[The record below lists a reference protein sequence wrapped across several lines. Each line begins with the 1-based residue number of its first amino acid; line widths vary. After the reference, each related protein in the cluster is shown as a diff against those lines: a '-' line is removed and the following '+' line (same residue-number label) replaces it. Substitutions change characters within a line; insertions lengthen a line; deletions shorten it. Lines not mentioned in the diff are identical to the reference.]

1 VPAPRLEL
9 VKDWRTNRVFS
20 LYMGKRLRRR
30 ATQVVVIGC
39 VLAAALTPAA
49 AGAGSNPGHYRDGEY
64 DQVRNILPPGQTG
77 FVSAAD
83 FAHHNLDNSYYAPH
97 QADQL
102 GMYADLVNKAP
113 NITPADLN
121 ADYKDASF
129 GVPADQIA
137 STESPPGHPGLT
149 IIRDKQF
156 GVPHIYGTTDD
167 DVVYGTGWVLAEDRL
182 FMTDVLRHYG
192 RSRLASFLGPDRSF
206 IQMDCDQ
213 AQLTGYTEAE
223 LDQQVAQ
230 LKVPFPHL
238 AQVYV
243 DGINAYIDA
252 ATTNPT
258 LMPAEYPTAAAGLP
272 QHFNIGDIIAIAGL
286 VGGIFGKGGGVETRN
301 AKFLRGLFA
310 AYGGPTNSGNHN
322 PATALKIFHD
332 FMENEDPAAPTTL
345 DQPFPYET
353 KTNPQGPGVAV
364 TASPPPNS
372 TAPGGTCTFSPTVP
386 HGGSVAAG
394 GGAAAAAIKNL
405 VNLQFPT
412 SMSNALLVDAAHSTT
427 GRPIAVMGPQV
438 AYFSPEILM
447 EEDLHGPSYD
457 VRGVSFPG
465 TNFIVELG
473 HGPDYAWSATSAG
486 TDNVD
491 QFVERLCN
499 PAAANPLTNV
509 SPDST
514 HYMHNGQCVAM
525 YERTDSEN
533 APIAAG
539 SNACLSKPPTD
550 PGFCPPGTV
559 TVKIERTVH
568 GPVLGRTTALAGGVE
583 VPVAIASQRSTFL
596 HEADS
601 IMGFAAFNN
610 PAQLRDAGDFLNAAS
625 QINYTFNWFYADNQ
639 DIAYYQSGLLPIR
652 PSGVDPDLPTWGTG
666 QWDWA
671 GWLSFAGHPHAI
683 NPPRGWMTSWN
694 NKGAPQFRASDDQ
707 WAYGQVF
714 RSQSLDAE
722 IRGYLSRQGGKMSLL
737 DLDNAMES
745 AATVDLWGTQVL
757 PYALQVIGNDPSVAP
772 QVNTLQQWLTLG
784 THRRDRSGS
793 GVYEQIGAIKLMDAW
808 YPRMLHAIFNPAHI
822 GVPCGG
828 ANAAG
833 AAVPPELC
841 DDSPGPLGSAY
852 IEGWYGYT
860 QKALQ
865 MALGLHV
872 AQPYSLSYCGAGS
885 LSTCRQELITSLKAA
900 ATAASGASDSATT
913 SADDI
918 KFSGVGLFGPGENG
932 IPWQNR
938 PTFQQVVDIPT
949 HRPRSPGLGVPQMTP
964 AVALGVVG
972 APLGLLALPRRRQ
985 QRPHP

>member
-1 VPAPRLEL
+1 
-9 VKDWRTNRVFS
+9 
-20 LYMGKRLRRR
+20 MGKRRPGR
-30 ATQVVVIGC
+30 AIRALITVC
-39 VLAAALTPAA
+39 ALAAALTPAA
-49 AGAGSNPGHYRDGEY
+49 AGADSNPGHYRDGEF

-83 FAHHNLDNSYYAPH
+83 FARHNADSSYYAPH

-102 GMYADLVNKAP
+102 GMYADLVKKAP
-113 NITPADLN
+113 NITQADLN
-121 ADYKDASF
+121 TDYKDASF

-137 STESPPGHPGLT
+137 STESPAGHPGLT

-156 GVPHIYGTTDD
+156 GVPHIYGVTDE
-167 DVVYGTGWVLAEDRL
+167 DVVFGTGWVLAEDRL

-192 RSRLASFLGPDRSF
+192 RSRLASFLGPDPSF
-206 IQMDCDQ
+206 IRMDCDQ
-213 AQLTGYTEAE
+213 AQLTGYTEGE

-230 LKVPFPHL
+230 LQAPFPHL

-252 ATTNPT
+252 ASLNPT
-258 LMPAEYPTAAAGLP
+258 LMPGEYPTAAGGAP
-272 QHFNIGDIIAIAGL
+272 QHFNIGDVIAIAGL

-310 AYGGPTNSGNHN
+310 AYGGPTNSSNHN
-322 PATALKIFHD
+322 PATALQIFHD

-345 DQPFPYET
+345 DKPFPYET
-353 KTNPQGPGVAV
+353 TTNPQGPGVAL
-364 TASPPPNS
+364 TANPPPSS
-372 TAPGGTCTFSPTVP
+372 TAPGGTCTFAPTVP
-386 HGGSVAAG
+386 AG
-394 GGAAAAAIKNL
+394 HSSTAPNGAAASSIKEL

-427 GRPIAVMGPQV
+427 GRPIAVFGPQV
-438 AYFSPEILM
+438 GYFSPQILM
-447 EEDLHGPSYD
+447 EEDLHGPSYN

-499 PAAANPLTNV
+499 PASSNPLVNV

-525 YERTDSEN
+525 SERTDTES
-533 APIAAG
+533 APPAPG
-539 SNACLSKPPTD
+539 SNGCLGKPPTD

-559 TVKIERTVH
+559 TLKIERTVH
-568 GPVLGRTTALAGGVE
+568 GPVLARTTALAGGVD
-583 VPVAIASQRSTFL
+583 VPVAISTQRSTFL

-601 IMGFAAFNN
+601 ISGFARFNN
-610 PAQLRDAGDFLNAAS
+610 PAQLTNAHDFLTAAS
-625 QINYTFNWFYADNQ
+625 QISYTFNWFYADNQ

-652 PSGVDPDLPTWGTG
+652 PHGVDPDLPTWGTG
-666 QWDWA
+666 QWDWS
-671 GWLSFAGHPHAI
+671 GQWLSFAGHPNAI

-707 WAYGQVF
+707 WSYGQVY
-714 RSQSLDAE
+714 RSQSLDNE
-722 IRGYLSRQGGKMSLL
+722 IRGYLGRQGGKMSLL

-745 AATVDLWGTQVL
+745 AASVDLWGPQL
-757 PYALQVIGNDPSVAP
+757 LAYALNVIGSDPSVAA
-772 QVNTLQQWLTLG
+772 QVQTLQQWLTSG
-784 THRRDRSGS
+784 AHRRDRSGS

-808 YPRMLHAIFNPAHI
+808 YPRMLHAIFNPASI
-822 GVPCGG
+822 GVPCGSD
-828 ANAAG
+828 ANPAG
-833 AAVPPELC
+833 AATPPELC
-841 DDSPGPLGSAY
+841 DDAPGPVGSAY
-852 IEGWYGYT
+852 IEGWYGYA

-865 MALGLHV
+865 MALGQHP
-872 AQPYSLSYCGAGS
+872 AQPYSRSYCGAGS
-885 LSTCRQELITSLKAA
+885 LTACRTALVSSLKAA
-900 ATAASGASDSATT
+900 ATASSGASDTGTT
-913 SADDI
+913 RADDI

-938 PTFQQVVDIPT
+938 PTFQQVVDIPG
-949 HRPRSPGLGVPQMTP
+949 HRPIGPNPTLPEMAPAYAVAAIGVLLGLGS
-964 AVALGVVG
+964 L
-972 APLGLLALPRRRQ
+972 RRRQ
-985 QRPHP
+985 RRLVPPAG